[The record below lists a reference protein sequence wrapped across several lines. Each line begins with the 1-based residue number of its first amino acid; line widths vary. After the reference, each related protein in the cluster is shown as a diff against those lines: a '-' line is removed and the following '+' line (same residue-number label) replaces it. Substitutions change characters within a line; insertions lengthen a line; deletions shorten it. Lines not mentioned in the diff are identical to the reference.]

1 MNGNFCSLFS
11 TFLALECCCPASPPA
26 LTQWTVLSAGAGY
39 DVCPPR
45 PWAGG
50 SRVARTRRRTRLTVP
65 DHAAEW
71 RGRTR
76 CGCAQSERDRN
87 PGSWCTG
94 LFPEPGHRSQGQK
107 DEFTV
112 QQVARTFPEEGMR
125 CERNRLGGAHVEGL
139 GAAASAPG
147 WGGWAGARAG
157 ATASRSLR
165 AKRPW
170 RGRDVGAEGG
180 SRAGPHPPAWE
191 DFARRPAHRPLGP
204 CDPDARL
211 QTPLQALRGRPG
223 HLARAAASRTVHVR
237 TLPLRR
243 DLPHER
249 ECASFTF
256 LGPFEFSLL

>member
-39 DVCPPR
+39 VCPPR

-170 RGRDVGAEGG
+170 RGRDVGGEGG
-180 SRAGPHPPAWE
+180 SRAGATPAS
-191 DFARRPAHRPLGP
+191 LG
-204 CDPDARL
+204 RL
-211 QTPLQALRGRPG
+211 CSATRTLSTRALRPRRETPDSAPGTEGAPRASGTGSSFPHRSCAHITPPQRP
-223 HLARAAASRTVHVR
+223 
-237 TLPLRR
+237 PLRTR
-243 DLPHER
+243 VRILYIFR
-249 ECASFTF
+249 TI
-256 LGPFEFSLL
+256 